1 MLTMYLLQILIGSAF
16 YYKYVAD
23 CLLFS
28 GLIQNWGWGHAQYV
42 WDVRSNPKVA
52 EVFEEVFETKDLL
65 VSFDAINCGLGA
77 LIPSNSSQ
85 IGIYNGQSNLHCDQ
99 RYTMNNFEC
108 VQSWITANP
117 IDVGDGT
124 LRVLQGKVVLLNN
137 HINNHIL
144 RYYSYL

>member
-1 MLTMYLLQILIGSAF
+1 M
-16 YYKYVAD
+16 
-23 CLLFS
+23 
-28 GLIQNWGWGHAQYV
+28 
-42 WDVRSNPKVA
+42 
-52 EVFEEVFETKDLL
+52 FETKDLL

-85 IGIYNGQSNLHCDQ
+85 VGIYNGQSNLHCDQ

-124 LRVLQGKVVLLNN
+124 LRVLQGKVLNN

-144 RYYSYL
+144 FILFIKCFHEMDALPHDVFSFQEVINCMKNSEKCSLIIQKIKIGMS